1 MYYHYFEF
9 PHGWHFVKK
18 HYGIRTS
25 RFKLIHFYDDIDA
38 WEFYDLKNDPNELY
52 NIYNDPNYESE
63 INVVKNELYKLQT
76 QLQDSIITST
86 N

>member
-1 MYYHYFEF
+1 MD
-9 PHGWHFVKK
+9 FVKK
-18 HYGIRTS
+18 HYGIRTD